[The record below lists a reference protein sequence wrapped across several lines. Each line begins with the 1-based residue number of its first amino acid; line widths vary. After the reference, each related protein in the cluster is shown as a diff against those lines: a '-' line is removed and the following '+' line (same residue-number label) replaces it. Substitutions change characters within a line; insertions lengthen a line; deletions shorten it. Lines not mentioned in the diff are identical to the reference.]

1 MTKEMKKPGEK
12 ISLAVSCKTRLYC
25 NLKIQ
30 CEYTSIALFSLG
42 LDYGL
47 KLSFSLTRFRGE
59 EKKEREREE

>member
-1 MTKEMKKPGEK
+1 MMKEMKKPGGK

-30 CEYTSIALFSLG
+30 CEYTSLG